1 MTEDLLR
8 FPEAQEF
15 LSDYPKAKW
24 KLCIESV
31 FIYGLYS
38 IKKDFPNG
46 LSIPELMQIAGHD
59 KTINRSNLLSQ
70 APIRPSSCKRLE
82 EVQTGFKGFYKPQIT
97 EEDYKKLKSSGSQ
110 TFVSTNKSFNRSKDL
125 IIEKFEDFSVSEK
138 IREPRI
144 CSLENAKRIM
154 KDNPAEGT
162 GKGRGKACEP
172 ERPFAF
178 NFNVDYLPKTISTEL
193 YKREKNLLMSPK
205 YFS

>member
-38 IKKDFPNG
+38 IKRDFPNG

-59 KTINRSNLLSQ
+59 KTANKSLMLSQ
-70 APIRPSSCKRLE
+70 APVRPSSCKRLE
-82 EVQTGFKGFYKPQIT
+82 EVQTGFKGFYKPRIT
-97 EEDYKKLKSSGSQ
+97 EEENKRLKSSGSQ
-110 TFVSTNKSFNRSKDL
+110 TFISTNKSFNRSKDP
-125 IIEKFEDFSVSEK
+125 IVEKIEDFSVSEK

-144 CSLENAKRIM
+144 CSIENAKRIM
-154 KDNPAEGT
+154 KDSPGEAL
-162 GKGRGKACEP
+162 GKTKGKAFEP
-172 ERPFAF
+172 EKPFAF
-178 NFNVDYLPKTISTEL
+178 NFNVDYLPKTLSTDL

-205 YFS
+205 YF